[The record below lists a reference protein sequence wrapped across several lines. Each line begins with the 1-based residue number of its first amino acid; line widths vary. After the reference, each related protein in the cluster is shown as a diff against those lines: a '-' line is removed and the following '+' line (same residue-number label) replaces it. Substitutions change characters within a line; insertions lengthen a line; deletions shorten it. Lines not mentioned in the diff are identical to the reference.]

1 MSKRSRRRT
10 STARRKARRS
20 RAPSSAPRSQPGV
33 QQEVDFHDEYRYVL
47 ADLKRIGALATMMVA
62 ALIGLSLILP

>member
-10 STARRKARRS
+10 STARRRARRS
-20 RAPSSAPRSQPGV
+20 GAHPSAPRSQPDV
-33 QQEVDFHDEYRYVL
+33 QQEADLHDEYRYVL

-62 ALIGLSLILP
+62 VLIGLSLILP